1 MRIVFINVSW
11 PSSSRTA
18 AAFFMASTQ
27 SGAPGLASAP
37 PLRKFHRLRPG
48 LSLQLACEAG
58 GESSTGLAT
67 VDDSLRI
74 VLVLDGRIDVSYG
87 RAALNLVRGQGADAG
102 LVMLRE
108 PEECRRVVRGGESSR
123 RVSIGVSRQWL
134 EQSLGETAVIA
145 PHLAT
150 RCWSASTR
158 IRLLAEQL
166 LSPPPMPRQ
175 LGSLYLECRAIEL
188 VIEAL
193 SHGRAGDCHGT
204 DPMPLPAAV
213 HRRMVDLTHWLR
225 RHADQPLS
233 IDQIARHMNTTATT
247 LQRHF
252 RQALGITVF
261 DFLQH
266 ERLRLARHALE
277 SEGVSVTQAAAMAGY
292 ANPGSFSTAFR
303 RHFGLTPNQVRARL

>member
-1 MRIVFINVSW
+1 
-11 PSSSRTA
+11 
-18 AAFFMASTQ
+18 MASAPF
-27 SGAPGLASAP
+27 GAPGTAGAP
-37 PLRKFHRLRPG
+37 PLRKFHHLRPG
-48 LSLQLACEAG
+48 LSLQLACETDC
-58 GESSTGLAT
+58 ESSTGRAT

-87 RAALNLVRGQGADAG
+87 RSALHLARGQGADAG
-102 LVMLRE
+102 LVALRE
-108 PEECRRVVRGGESSR
+108 PEECRRVVTGGETSR

-134 EQSLGETAVIA
+134 EQSFSEARSPV

-150 RCWSASTR
+150 RSWQASTR
-158 IRLLAEQL
+158 TRLLAEQL
-166 LSPPPMPRQ
+166 LNPPPLPRQ
-175 LGSLYLECRAIEL
+175 IVGLYLESRAIEL

-193 SHGRAGDCHGT
+193 SHGDEQAARAA
-204 DPMPLPAAV
+204 DPAPLRATTL
-213 HRRMVDLTHWLR
+213 RRMVDLTHWLR